1 MVRGIF
7 IQNYALI
14 DSLDI
19 SFEEGLNIITGETGA
34 GKSVLLG
41 ALSLLL
47 GQRAD
52 LQVLRDKT
60 KKCIIEA
67 TFDVS
72 AKKLKKLFEDN
83 DIDFQNELI
92 IRREIS
98 PNGSSRSFVN
108 DTPATLALLK
118 ELGVSLI
125 DIHSQHDSLFL
136 NNQAYQLRLLDTFAG
151 IEKEVGEYQSVYNEH
166 HTKSQQLHDLEGS
179 EKSQSKELDYIGF
192 QFKELDEASLNDPEE
207 QEKLEKELE
216 LLTKSEEI
224 KAALNKVT
232 HLLGNAESDI
242 ISQLSELKNTLSPYS
257 SADNRIEDLRKRI
270 ESTYIE
276 VKDIFSEA
284 ESLEESV
291 VFDPEKIE
299 KSQDRLGLFYRLQK
313 KHQVSTIAELIV
325 IREDLDARMLN
336 FSGLEEKITK
346 LKNEIALLEK
356 DLVTRAEKI
365 RAKRKKSTPQ
375 IEKELVTLL
384 VELGMP
390 NATFMVQF
398 EELGAPTSAGMD
410 KITFLFSANKGSSP
424 QPLNKVASGGELSRL
439 MLGLKSIFAK
449 SKSLPSIIFDEID
462 TGVSGSVADK
472 MGRIMKEMALSMQ
485 VLTITH
491 LPQLAS
497 KGSAHFFVYKED
509 DDKHTYTRIK
519 KLSVEERVVEVAKM
533 LSSGDPSVKAMENA
547 RELLTEN

>member
-67 TFDVS
+67 TFDVRG
-72 AKKLKKLFEDN
+72 KKLKKLFEEN
-83 DIDFQNELI
+83 DIDFQEELI

-118 ELGVSLI
+118 ELGQSLI

-136 NNQAYQLRLLDTFAG
+136 NNQMYQLRLLDTFASL
-151 IEKEVGEYQSVYNEH
+151 EKELAEYQEVYSAYQKTSAE
-166 HTKSQQLHDLEGS
+166 LHELEGS
-179 EKSQSKELDYIGF
+179 EKSQTKELDFIQF
-192 QFKELDEASLNDPEE
+192 QFKELDDASLKDKEE
-207 QEKLEKELE
+207 QEKLEKEIE
-216 LLTKSEEI
+216 LLTKSEDI
-224 KAALNKVT
+224 KSALSKVT
-232 HLLGNAESDI
+232 HHLGNADGNTIAILSDLRN
-242 ISQLSELKNTLSPYS
+242 SLSPFTTTDSRIDELK
-257 SADNRIEDLRKRI
+257 KRI
-270 ESTYIE
+270 DSCYIE

-291 VFDPEKIE
+291 AFDPERLEKIN
-299 KSQDRLGLFYRLQK
+299 DRLGLIYRLEK
-313 KHQVSTIAELIV
+313 KHQVSSIAELMQ
-325 IREDLDARMLN
+325 IRDEFDNKMLAY
-336 FSGLEEKITK
+336 SGLDEKIST
-346 LKNEIALLEK
+346 LRTALSALEK
-356 DLVTRAEKI
+356 DLISKSEKLSQ
-365 RAKRKKSTPQ
+365 KRKKSAPQ
-375 IEKELVTLL
+375 IEKQLVALL

-390 NATFMVQF
+390 NATFNIQF
-398 EELGAPTSAGMD
+398 EGLSTPGPSGMD

-462 TGVSGSVADK
+462 TGVSGAVADR
-472 MGRIMKEMALSMQ
+472 MGRIMKEMAASMQ

-497 KGSAHFFVYKED
+497 KGTAHFFVYKED
-509 DDKHTYTRIK
+509 DAKHTYTRIR
-519 KLSVEERVVEVAKM
+519 KLSPEERVVEVAKM